1 MVEQNKYRRI
11 WDERYQSADY
21 VFGTQPN
28 DYLVACADRIP
39 SAGKVLCL
47 GDGEGRNGVWLA
59 EQGHDVWS
67 VDLSEVGLD
76 KARSLATEHVVSLHT
91 IVADLGSWVD
101 TVDAAGPW
109 DGVVSIFCH
118 LEPEVRRHI
127 GNQLAGRLT
136 TAGILIIES
145 YTPDQIGRG
154 TGGPSGAAV
163 MLTPALVR
171 GDWPGLD
178 LTIAEMQRSVVE
190 GLGHNGE
197 ASVLQVLGRRPAR
210 A

>member
-28 DYLVACADRIP
+28 DYLVSCADRIP

-76 KARSLATEHVVSLHT
+76 KAR
-91 IVADLGSWVD
+91 
-101 TVDAAGPW
+101 
-109 DGVVSIFCH
+109 
-118 LEPEVRRHI
+118 
-127 GNQLAGRLT
+127 
-136 TAGILIIES
+136 IL
-145 YTPDQIGRG
+145 P
-154 TGGPSGAAV
+154 PS
-163 MLTPALVR
+163 M
-171 GDWPGLD
+171 W
-178 LTIAEMQRSVVE
+178 
-190 GLGHNGE
+190 
-197 ASVLQVLGRRPAR
+197 
-210 A
+210 